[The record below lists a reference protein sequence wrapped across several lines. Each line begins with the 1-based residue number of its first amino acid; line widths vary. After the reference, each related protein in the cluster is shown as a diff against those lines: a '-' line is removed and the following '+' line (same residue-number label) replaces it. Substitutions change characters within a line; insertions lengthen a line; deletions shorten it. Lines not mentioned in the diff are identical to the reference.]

1 MIGGARG
8 GQPLVDDGARFRV
21 RALLVRGDAVDD
33 GRRLERDSGLTPR
46 QVLAGLNPGV
56 VRHAA
61 GVRGAVYEPAGFNR
75 GRLGPILGIGFI
87 RFGALH
93 VVSIMRVATQ
103 RGGLAHGIRHL
114 GVGHRVVRG
123 VPGDP
128 ERGEAAAPPHRG
140 SLSVGAEAK

>member
-33 GRRLERDSGLTPR
+33 GRRLERDGGLTPR

-87 RFGALH
+87 LRCLI
-93 VVSIMRVATQ
+93 VRRVATQ